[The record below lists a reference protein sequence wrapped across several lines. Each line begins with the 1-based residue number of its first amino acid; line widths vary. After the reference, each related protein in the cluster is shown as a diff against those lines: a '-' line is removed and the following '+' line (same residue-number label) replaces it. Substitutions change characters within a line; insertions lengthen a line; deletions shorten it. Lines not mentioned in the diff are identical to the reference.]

1 MYGMM
6 NPPLFMMPT
15 FHNPMNM
22 YNYNNFM
29 MPGMFQNVYEPWAES
44 YEQKD
49 SFYMNNNQNQN
60 SSEPNKIN
68 IVFKTTAKVKTNI
81 VADHGQTMS
90 EVLLLYL
97 KKEGKEKLFKR
108 CSGIFFLFN
117 AQMIDIYDET
127 KVEEFFKNESNP
139 LIIVN
144 EMNFV
149 IGA

>member
-6 NPPLFMMPT
+6 NPPPFMMPT

-49 SFYMNNNQNQN
+49 SFYMNNSQNQN
-60 SSEPNKIN
+60 SSQPNKIN

-144 EMNFV
+144 EINFV

>member
-6 NPPLFMMPT
+6 NPPQYMMYP
-15 FHNPMNM
+15 FNNPMNM
-22 YNYNNFM
+22 YNFNNFM
-29 MPGMFQNVYEPWAES
+29 MPGMVYEPWAES

-49 SFYMNNNQNQN
+49 SFYMNNSQKQN

-117 AQMIDIYDET
+117 AQIIDIYDET